1 MEQKNKA
8 PVNWVLRAAG
18 VLLCL
23 VLASTYLVC
32 GMFAR
37 YTTSASGS
45 DSARVAKFSI
55 SGTAIQSADITA
67 DLSPGE
73 EKTCEMEINND
84 SEVAVEFEVSI
95 KNLTNNLP
103 LDFSVRLQE
112 DGGGED
118 DLDEVHSFVF
128 TDQMNPGEKT
138 IYKLYILWPGD
149 ASSPQYSGMVDQI
162 RVTVNATQID

>member
-8 PVNWVLRAAG
+8 PVNWILRAAG

-23 VLASTYLVC
+23 VLASSYLVC

-37 YTTSASGS
+37 YTTTATGS
-45 DSARVAKFSI
+45 DTARVAKFSI

-73 EKTCEMEINND
+73 AKTCQLEINND

-95 KNLTNNLP
+95 KNLTDNLP
-103 LDFSVRLQE
+103 LDFSVRLENDSELQE
-112 DGGGED
+112 SDQ
-118 DLDEVHSFVF
+118 FVF
-128 TDQMNPGEKT
+128 TDQMSPAEKT